1 MWHSS
6 FLYSILLHLV
16 VFLVFFI
23 TIPDWNR
30 LEERPQSAPILIDLK
45 NMKIAEKTNLPKKG
59 EKTELKKNAQTTPP
73 AASPKPVEKV
83 VPIQKE
89 TPEPKSKVIMEK
101 KVTPKNKPVPNVV
114 PKPVAQQRPVKPQ
127 TKPVKKT
134 EEDDMEQLLASVEKL
149 EKSLDKKPVVS
160 SKKNKSE
167 GQDKGI
173 KGGISSDEDK
183 MLTISQ
189 IDFIST
195 TVRKY
200 WNRDLGI
207 EGAENMKIDLRIF
220 LDPTG
225 QVRNVEFSDQ
235 TRYHSDAGYRSMA
248 ESARRAVYMSDRL
261 EAPFVVVPEKLRRED
276 IVFTFIP

>member
-6 FLYSILLHLV
+6 FFYSILLHTAIILA
-16 VFLVFFI
+16 LFI
-23 TIPDWNR
+23 SIPSWKHPD
-30 LEERPQSAPILIDLK
+30 EKPQSVPILIDLK
-45 NMKIAEKTNLPKKG
+45 NIKIAEKTHLPVKG
-59 EKTELKKNAQTTPP
+59 EKVESSKPVQKTTSALAPKKVE
-73 AASPKPVEKV
+73 KIVPVEK
-83 VPIQKE
+83 E
-89 TPEPKSKVIMEK
+89 TPRPESKALLDKMPAV
-101 KVTPKNKPVPNVV
+101 KNK
-114 PKPVAQQRPVKPQ
+114 PKPVAKPVVPPSVKPPA
-127 TKPVKKT
+127 KPKKSD
-134 EEDDMEQLLASVEKL
+134 EEDMEQLLASVEKMGKNL
-149 EKSLDKKPVVS
+149 KSTSVS
-160 SKKNKSE
+160 ASAKNKTE

-173 KGGISSDEDK
+173 KGGVSSDEGET
-183 MLTISQ
+183 LTISQ

-220 LDPTG
+220 LDSTG
-225 QVRNVEFSDQ
+225 HVRNVEFSDQ
-235 TRYHSDAGYRSMA
+235 ARYHSDAGYRSMA